1 MPATALATA
10 SVMRLPDIC
19 GKFNKEKISKVAA
32 LVRQCETFSVNM

>member
-19 GKFNKEKISKVAA
+19 GKFNKEKISKAA
-32 LVRQCETFSVNM
+32 AWFGSVKLFL